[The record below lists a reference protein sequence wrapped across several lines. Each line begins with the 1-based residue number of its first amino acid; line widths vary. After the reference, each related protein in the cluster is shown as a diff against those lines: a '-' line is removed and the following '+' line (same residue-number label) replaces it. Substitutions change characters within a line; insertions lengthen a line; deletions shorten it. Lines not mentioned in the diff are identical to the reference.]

1 MSVVFGLF
9 AALNTADVPCQVNG
23 CNCDHLPT
31 VYCTGLSEFPSVT
44 PHSEAEEIIFDECDF
59 REVRREN
66 MTAFTGLKRLTITR
80 SNVVRIIP
88 HAFDDLQD
96 LVSLNLS
103 NNPLLLNEDSFKGP
117 DRLKELSLQGC
128 GLLVLPNTEK
138 LDDLEKLWVSDNQ
151 NLILDEPFRLSS
163 SLRELHLDNCGLLLP
178 PPATL
183 YLQVQR
189 LRLLNLDHN
198 RFLALDPNQ
207 FVYLNQLESLS
218 LEHGVLRTIHERAL
232 NSQPDLRQLRYVCMF
247 VCTCTYIRAEH
258 KIEYT
263 NQNLK
268 VLENN

>member
-1 MSVVFGLF
+1 MIKTVTVFIPIILGLF
-9 AALNTADVPCQVNG
+9 SDSNSANVSCQVNE

-232 NSQPDLRQLRYVCMF
+232 NSQSDLRQLRYICVYVYACVSVVC
-247 VCTCTYIRAEH
+247 
-258 KIEYT
+258 
-263 NQNLK
+263 L
-268 VLENN
+268 LD